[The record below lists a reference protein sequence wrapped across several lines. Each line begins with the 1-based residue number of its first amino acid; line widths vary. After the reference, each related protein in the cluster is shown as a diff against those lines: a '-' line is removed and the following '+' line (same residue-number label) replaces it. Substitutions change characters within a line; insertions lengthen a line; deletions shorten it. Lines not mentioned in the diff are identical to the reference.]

1 MLAHDFILET
11 GNELEL
17 SFEAGRGE
25 NEGSR
30 VGRDLDLEDEFQVD
44 EDPRSSDELLD
55 SEITEDPETFS
66 NSEILSP
73 SDPDSLS
80 TEGRTLNPGVIDGI
94 SLNYSNL
101 ACGISAGASS
111 LSAGASSFS
120 ALASSG
126 LSRLASGISHA
137 ASDISSSARSG
148 SVTMKESFSSGKNPE
163 CGRLDSP
170 GLPEPD
176 DSEDCFLD
184 AETELD
190 MLDRELVGLKFQVIS
205 YSYYFLIPSFK
216 TVNILLKYC

>member
-25 NEGSR
+25 NDGSR
-30 VGRDLDLEDEFQVD
+30 VGQDLDQVD
-44 EDPRSSDELLD
+44 EDPRSSDDLLD
-55 SEITEDPETFS
+55 SENTEDPETFS
-66 NSEILSP
+66 NSEIISP
-73 SDPDSLS
+73 SDTDSLS

-137 ASDISSSARSG
+137 ASDISSSARCG
-148 SVTMKESFSSGKNPE
+148 SVTMKESFSSSKNPE

-176 DSEDCFLD
+176 DSEDYYLD

-205 YSYYFLIPSFK
+205 SINYFLISSF
-216 TVNILLKYC
+216 